1 MKVRKPLNSSEKNK
15 NIEKEKEKEVELLI
29 DFGEH

>member
-15 NIEKEKEKEVELLI
+15 NIEKEKEVELLI

>member
-1 MKVRKPLNSSEKNK
+1 MKVRKPLNSEKNE
-15 NIEKEKEKEVELLI
+15 NIEKEKEVELLI